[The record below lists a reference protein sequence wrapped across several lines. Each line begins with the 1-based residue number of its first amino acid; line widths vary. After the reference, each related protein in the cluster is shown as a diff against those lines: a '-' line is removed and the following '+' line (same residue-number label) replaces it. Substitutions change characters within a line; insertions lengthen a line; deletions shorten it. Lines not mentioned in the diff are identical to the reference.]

1 MEVAVRKE
9 FLEMKKSN
17 KSSQKQQPNKTPI
30 AKEDLEKLEKIII
43 DNKQDQDFLD
53 YMINLLLH
61 RKSFLLEKA
70 TNTRYLEKV
79 ESILNKK
86 KELPDY
92 FKEGQNLLLKAGGTK
107 GANDFDTVYEIFE
120 KHFVDN

>member
-1 MEVAVRKE
+1 
-9 FLEMKKSN
+9 MKKSN
-17 KSSQKQQPNKTPI
+17 KSSQKQQTKAPI

-43 DNKQDQDFLD
+43 DNQKDQDFLD

-86 KELPDY
+86 KELPNY
-92 FKEGQNLLLKAGGTK
+92 FKEGQNLLLKAGG
-107 GANDFDTVYEIFE
+107 NDFNAVYEIFE